1 MPARGSIHDGW
12 TGRSLLPFVFVFRWI
27 TMTLPLHTF
36 RATALAGAMAL
47 TCAALLP
54 GAAHAQFGAVAP
66 TPTVLRPA
74 VDKAYGQLMAAPQIL
89 QLLDAVKA
97 DHDRATEDLR
107 MLTEI
112 EAPPFKEQKRAEAF
126 LARLQAL
133 GLTNAAIDAEGNVVG
148 VRKGTGNG
156 PKLVISAHLDTVFP
170 SGTDVKVKERD
181 GKLYAPG
188 ISDNTRGLAVLLSW
202 LKVLNDQ
209 KIATVGDLVFVG
221 NVGEEE
227 LGNLRGMKHLF
238 KEHLDIDGMVAL
250 EPAPDGTVLVLG
262 TGSHR
267 HEVTFKGP
275 GGHSYAAFG
284 EVPSAIH
291 GMGRAIAKIA
301 DIRTPKSP
309 KTTFTVG
316 TVGGGTSVNTIAPDA
331 RMAVDIRSDET
342 APMLATEKQVLAA
355 VDSAVT
361 EENAR
366 WGVNTLSASTK
377 LIGDRPGGRTAA
389 DSVIVEAAVRA
400 NTAFGRKTVLG
411 GASTDANVP
420 MSLGIPAIV
429 IGGGG
434 KTGGFHALS
443 EWIDLTDAW
452 KGAQTSL
459 VTVLGLVG
467 VQGVSAPLLDKR
479 PPRAK

>member
-1 MPARGSIHDGW
+1 LVPCRTVPLFVNFPFIMTQASARRFAFAASAV
-12 TGRSLLPFVFVFRWI
+12 SLSVAV
-27 TMTLPLHTF
+27 
-36 RATALAGAMAL
+36 
-47 TCAALLP
+47 LLG
-54 GAAHAQFGAVAP
+54 GAAHAQAVAP
-66 TPTVLRPA
+66 TPTQLRPS
-74 VDKAYGQLMAAPQIL
+74 VDQAYTQLLAAPQI
-89 QLLDAVKA
+89 QKLLEAVKA
-97 DHDRATEDLR
+97 DHERATGDLK

-126 LARLQAL
+126 LARMKAL

-148 VRKGTGNG
+148 VRKGTGQG
-156 PKLVISAHLDTVFP
+156 PKLVISAHMDTVFP
-170 SGTDVKVKERD
+170 AGTDVKVKERD
-181 GKLYAPG
+181 GRLYAPG

-202 LKVLNDQ
+202 LKVLNDHR
-209 KIATVGDLVFVG
+209 IATVGDLVFVG

-238 KEHLDIDGMVAL
+238 AEHLDIDGLVAL
-250 EPAPDGTVLVLG
+250 EPAPDGTVLMQG

-267 HEVTFKGP
+267 HEVSFKGP
-275 GGHSYAAFG
+275 GGHSFAAFG
-284 EVPSAIH
+284 QVPSAIH
-291 GMGRAIAKIA
+291 GMGRAIAKISE
-301 DIRTPKSP
+301 IRTPATP

-331 RMAVDIRSDET
+331 RMAVDIRSDAME
-342 APMLATEKQVLAA
+342 PLLATEKQVLAA
-355 VDSAVT
+355 VDEAVA
-361 EENAR
+361 EENKR

-377 LIGDRPGGRTAA
+377 LIGDRPGGRTPV
-389 DSVIVEAAVRA
+389 DSILVEAAVRA
-400 NTAFGRKTVLG
+400 NTAFGHKTVLS

-452 KGAQTSL
+452 KGAQNSL

-467 VQGVSAPLLDKR
+467 LQGVSAPLLEKR
-479 PPRAK
+479 APRSK

>member
-1 MPARGSIHDGW
+1 MIQTRTHRFAFAASAVALSVA
-12 TGRSLLPFVFVFRWI
+12 TLL
-27 TMTLPLHTF
+27 
-36 RATALAGAMAL
+36 G
-47 TCAALLP
+47 
-54 GAAHAQFGAVAP
+54 GAAHAQAVAP
-66 TPTVLRPA
+66 TPTQLRPA
-74 VDKAYGQLMAAPQIL
+74 VDQAYTQLMAAPQI
-89 QLLDAVKA
+89 QKLLEAVKA
-97 DHDRATEDLR
+97 DHERSIGDLKL
-107 MLTEI
+107 LTEI

-126 LARLQAL
+126 LARVKAL
-133 GLTNAAIDAEGNVVG
+133 GLTSAAIDAEGNVVG
-148 VRKGTGNG
+148 VRKGTGQG
-156 PKLVISAHLDTVFP
+156 PKLVISAHMDTVFP
-170 SGTDVKVKERD
+170 AGTDVKVKERD
-181 GKLYAPG
+181 GRLYAPG

-202 LKVLNDQ
+202 LKVLNDNR
-209 KIATVGDLVFVG
+209 IATVGDLVFVG

-238 KEHLDIDGMVAL
+238 AEHLDIDGMVAL

-284 EVPSAIH
+284 QVPSAIH
-291 GMGRAIAKIA
+291 GMGRAIAKISE
-301 DIRTPKSP
+301 IRTPATP

-331 RMAVDIRSDET
+331 RMAVDIRSE
-342 APMLATEKQVLAA
+342 AMEPLLATEKQVLAA
-355 VDSAVT
+355 VDEAVA
-361 EENAR
+361 EENQR
-366 WGVNTLSASTK
+366 WGVNTLSASTR
-377 LIGDRPGGRTAA
+377 LIGDRPGGRTPVDA
-389 DSVIVEAAVRA
+389 ILVEAAVRS
-400 NTAFGRKTVLG
+400 NTAFGHKTVLS

-420 MSLGIPAIV
+420 MALGIPAIV

-452 KGAQTSL
+452 KGAQNSL

-467 VQGVSAPLLDKR
+467 VQGISQPLLEKR
-479 PPRAK
+479 PARTK

>member
-1 MPARGSIHDGW
+1 
-12 TGRSLLPFVFVFRWI
+12 
-27 TMTLPLHTF
+27 MTSTASRPRRPH
-36 RATALAGAMAL
+36 ATHALCAIALA
-47 TCAALLP
+47 AATWTAP
-54 GAAHAQFGAVAP
+54 AAAQSAVASAP
-66 TPTVLRPA
+66 EQLSPA
-74 VDKAYGQLMAAPQIL
+74 VETAFTRLLASPRITQLM
-89 QLLDAVKA
+89 DAVRA
-97 DHDRATEDLR
+97 DHTRSIDDLK

-133 GLTNAAIDAEGNVVG
+133 GLTHAAIDAEGNVVG
-148 VRKGTGNG
+148 LRKGTGKG

-170 SGTDVKVKERD
+170 AGTDVKVKEQD
-181 GKLYAPG
+181 GKLMAPG
-188 ISDNTRGLAVLLSW
+188 ISDNTRSLAVLLSW
-202 LKVLNDQ
+202 LKVLNEQ
-209 KIATVGDLVFVG
+209 KIETVGDLLFVG

-238 KEHLDIDGMVAL
+238 AEHRDIDGMVAL
-250 EPAPDGTVLVLG
+250 EPAADGNVLVLG

-267 HEVTFKGP
+267 YEVTFKGP

-284 EVPSAIH
+284 RVPSAIH

-301 DIRTPKSP
+301 DIKTPSYP

-331 RMAVDIRSDET
+331 RMAVDIRSDAM
-342 APMLATEKQVLAA
+342 APLLETEKKILAA
-355 VDSAVT
+355 IEEAVA
-361 EENAR
+361 EENQR
-366 WGVNTLSASTK
+366 WGVQSLSVSHK
-377 LIGDRPGGRTAA
+377 LIGDRPGGQTASDA
-389 DSVIVEAAVRA
+389 LIVQAAVRA
-400 NTAFGRKTVLG
+400 NRAHGRKTILG

-429 IGGGG
+429 MGGGG

-452 KGAQTSL
+452 QGAQNSL
-459 VTVLGLVG
+459 LTVLGLVG
-467 VQGVSAPLLDKR
+467 VQGISEPVL
-479 PPRAK
+479 PRRTR